1 MLKYLIITMDPQK
14 KVFKHLENGKNV
26 LFDIDWQ
33 GTDQIKNDLKFK
45 LITFLFY
52 HPQKNII
59 K

>member
-33 GTDQIKNDLKFK
+33 GTDQIKKT
-45 LITFLFY
+45 I
-52 HPQKNII
+52 
-59 K
+59 